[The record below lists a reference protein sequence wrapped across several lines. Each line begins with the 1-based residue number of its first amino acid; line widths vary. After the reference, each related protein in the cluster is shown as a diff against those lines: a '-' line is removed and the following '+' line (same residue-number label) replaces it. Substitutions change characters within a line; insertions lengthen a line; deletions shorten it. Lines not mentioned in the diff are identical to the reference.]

1 MKNEKIIKVMTEAG
15 IANEWHKGDMHRLYI
30 DLSKANDLYMDHEDR
45 EHGQLPM
52 NRHDRMTGKCWIDL
66 ETGEISAKNL
76 SDAEGVIACIEELA
90 ELLAPTT
97 TTEETVEESAEET
110 EAESK
115 IWYAVLC
122 DSEDNDWG
130 YGSFDPDEA
139 KAMALELRQ
148 QGRPDAYIAVIDNG
162 IDPTCIDEIYD
173 LED

>member
-1 MKNEKIIKVMTEAG
+1 MKNEKIIKAMNEAG

-30 DLSKANDLYMDHEDR
+30 DLGKANELYMEREDR

-90 ELLAPTT
+90 ELLTPAA
-97 TTEETVEESAEET
+97 EESR
-110 EAESK
+110 
-115 IWYAVLC
+115 IWYAVLR
-122 DSEDNDWG
+122 DNEDNDWG
-130 YGSFDPDEA
+130 YGSSNLAEA
-139 KAMALELRQ
+139 TAMAQELRQ
-148 QGRPDAYIAVIDNG
+148 QGLPDAYIAVIDDG